1 MQVGERKEG
10 EEVNLGTWIQARWKR
25 MPSSI
30 CAAEEPSE
38 DGASVQQLVTFVW
51 PSIMDDFLLA
61 KVLERSVWLAFP
73 VLCSISCL

>member
-38 DGASVQQLVTFVW
+38 DGASVQSASWEPKIFSAARV
-51 PSIMDDFLLA
+51 
-61 KVLERSVWLAFP
+61 
-73 VLCSISCL
+73 